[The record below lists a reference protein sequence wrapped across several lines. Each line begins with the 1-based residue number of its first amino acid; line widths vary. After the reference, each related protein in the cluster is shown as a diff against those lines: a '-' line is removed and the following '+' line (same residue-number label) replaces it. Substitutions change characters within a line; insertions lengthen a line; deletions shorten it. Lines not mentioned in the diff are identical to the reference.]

1 MKEVNIKDIASMAG
15 VSVSTVS
22 RVINDNYPVSKEV
35 KSRVQEIMKELDY
48 RPNAVARSLR
58 MNQTNTVALII
69 ADLSN
74 HFFMGIAKGLESEL
88 SKMGYSLLIA
98 GSGGDACRE
107 KALIDMLVA
116 KKTDALVVASADSTP
131 DKLKSCIAQ
140 GIPVILVDRL
150 LNGIY
155 ANQISW
161 NNFES
166 SYQLTELL
174 IKNGHKKIGIINIHL
189 SNSNATERLAGFK
202 QALTDHDIP
211 VNEAYISQSNFSER
225 QAYDSVIEMMGKT
238 DRPTALFCANNV
250 MVEGTLSALQDLN
263 MKIYDDVSLVAFGN
277 LNCNKYIQ
285 PKITSAAQNSFE
297 MGRKAGDILKGVLSG
312 RQSFT
317 AQIRM
322 EAKITEYDSVK
333 RME

>member
-1 MKEVNIKDIASMAG
+1 MKEVNIKDIAGIAG

-35 KSRVQEIMKELDY
+35 RDRVQKVMQELDY

-58 MNQTNTVALII
+58 MNRTNTVALII

-74 HFFMGIAKGLESEL
+74 NFFMGIAKGLENQL
-88 SKMGYSLLIA
+88 SKMGYSLVIA
-98 GSGGDACRE
+98 SSGGDICQE
-107 KALIDMLVA
+107 KKLIDMLVA
-116 KKTDALVVASADSTP
+116 KKVDALVVASADSNP

-150 LNGIY
+150 LNGIS

-174 IKNGHKKIGIINIHL
+174 IKNGHKKIGIINVHL
-189 SNSNATERLAGFK
+189 SNSNGAERLEGFK
-202 QALTDHDIP
+202 QALSDYDIP
-211 VNEAYISQSNFSER
+211 LNKAYISKSNFSEK
-225 QAYDSVIEMMGKT
+225 QAYDSVTEIMSRQ

-263 MKIYDDVSLVAFGN
+263 MKIYEDVSLVALGN

-285 PKITSAAQNSFE
+285 PKITSAVLDSFE
-297 MGRKAGDILKGVLSG
+297 MGRKAGDILRDVLAE

-322 EAKITEYDSVK
+322 ETKIIEYGSIK